1 MANLWKS
8 KKITINLLTVKSH
21 VIFLY
26 SGVERRLLS
35 CSEKQNFLKD
45 CIPLM
50 KHEEVTVFR
59 PLGGEGELNRDSEVL
74 LSESEILKSF
84 LGQLIFRQ
92 VL

>member
-1 MANLWKS
+1 
-8 KKITINLLTVKSH
+8 
-21 VIFLY
+21 
-26 SGVERRLLS
+26 
-35 CSEKQNFLKD
+35 
-45 CIPLM
+45 M